1 MAKLFEI
8 RDAHIK
14 GRTLRVVAED
24 GEFAIYD
31 YRRELYRGYTLE
43 VSKRLE
49 GHADLEWAKG
59 RAETLAGHF

>member
-14 GRTLRVVAED
+14 GRTLCVVAED

-31 YRRELYRGYTLE
+31 HRRELYRGHRLE

-49 GHADLEWAKG
+49 SHGNLEWAKG